1 MSRATISVP
10 FRFRRVLIGYLESVS
25 STLSIPSSRSIS
37 TAGFIIGASAG
48 RKRGRIVFELF
59 EENTLFGYLCLDI
72 AVGRAVHADTHRTRR
87 RMAGHPDNPHVM
99 NKVFA
104 PELRPDA
111 ALLAY
116 LQYFRLPLQIAES
129 TAPLVAACRQ
139 RIVITGRSFLTAAR
153 LASAEVPPITTARW

>member
-48 RKRGRIVFELF
+48 RKRAGLCSSSSRKIPSSVIFALILRSAEQFTPIPTGHDAAWRGIRI
-59 EENTLFGYLCLDI
+59 T
-72 AVGRAVHADTHRTRR
+72 RTSS
-87 RMAGHPDNPHVM
+87 

-116 LQYFRLPLQIAES
+116 LQYFRLPLQSRKAR
-129 TAPLVAACRQ
+129 PPVVAACQ
-139 RIVITGRSFLTAAR
+139 AAHR
-153 LASAEVPPITTARW
+153 NNRPKPS